1 MMLRIPALLDASGVA
16 VIRGI
21 IDAAAW
27 TDGNI
32 TSGSQAAQAKRNM
45 QLPEKSA
52 AARQAGDLIMAALEK
67 NGLFFSAALPLK
79 IFPPL
84 FNRYEGGMN
93 FGTHIDNSVRFVPG
107 TPVRVRTDLSATVF
121 LTDPADYDGGELVV
135 QDTFGQH
142 SVKLAAGDMILYPA
156 SSRHHVTPV
165 TRGAR
170 VSSFFW
176 IQSMVRDDG
185 ARAMLYDLDTAI
197 QGLRHKVGDSEELIT
212 LTGFYH
218 NLLRRWADA

>member
-107 TPVRVRTDLSATVF
+107 TPVPRRLGRLRQRVRQRVRPHLRDTRQHPSH
-121 LTDPADYDGGELVV
+121 GG
-135 QDTFGQH
+135 
-142 SVKLAAGDMILYPA
+142 
-156 SSRHHVTPV
+156 
-165 TRGAR
+165 
-170 VSSFFW
+170 
-176 IQSMVRDDG
+176 
-185 ARAMLYDLDTAI
+185 
-197 QGLRHKVGDSEELIT
+197 
-212 LTGFYH
+212 
-218 NLLRRWADA
+218 

>member
-1 MMLRIPALLDASGVA
+1 MMLRIPGLLDASGVA

-21 IDAAAW
+21 IDSAEW
-27 TDGNI
+27 TDGNV
-32 TSGSQAAQAKRNM
+32 TSGRQAAQAKRNM

-52 AARQAGDLIMAALEK
+52 AARQAGDLMMAALEK
-67 NGLFFSAALPLK
+67 NGLFFSGALPLK
-79 IFPPL
+79 IYPPL
-84 FNRYEGGMN
+84 FNRYEGGMT

-135 QDTFGQH
+135 EDTYGEH
-142 SVKLAAGDMILYPA
+142 SVKLAAGDMVLYSA
-156 SSRHHVTPV
+156 TSRHNVTPV

-170 VSSFFW
+170 ISSFFW
-176 IQSMVRDDG
+176 IQSMVRDER
-185 ARAMLYDLDTAI
+185 ARTMLFDLDTAI
-197 QGLRHKVGDSEELIT
+197 QSLRGRNGDSDELIT
-212 LTGFYH
+212 LTGLYH